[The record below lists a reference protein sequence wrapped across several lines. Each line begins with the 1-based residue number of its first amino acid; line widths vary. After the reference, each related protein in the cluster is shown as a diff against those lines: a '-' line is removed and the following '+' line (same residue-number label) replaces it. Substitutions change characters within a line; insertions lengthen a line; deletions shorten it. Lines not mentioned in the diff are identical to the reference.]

1 MRLIQPS
8 SPVVRVLFVVSIVA
22 LAACSGSASPAL
34 PTPAATVPPAA
45 TDVASAPPDASDS
58 QAPTDASAGPTAVP
72 TSIDPCTLI
81 SAEEAGKLAG
91 VTFKAGKETTT
102 EGNARICTY
111 GSATPNVFSV
121 EVAIAPD
128 LATAQAGEAAAQ
140 ADLKASADQFGKDV
154 KVTQLPGFATGADA
168 VLMEATASLGGKT
181 LGVRAIY
188 LLRGTTFFGFSDLAL
203 DTAPPSADAMKSEA
217 TTVLG
222 RLP

>member
-1 MRLIQPS
+1 MRLIHPS
-8 SPVVRVLFVVSIVA
+8 SPVVRVLFVASIVSV
-22 LAACSGSASPAL
+22 AACNGSASPAL
-34 PTPAATVPPAA
+34 PTPAAATLPAA
-45 TDVASAPPDASDS
+45 TDVASAPPDGSS

-72 TSIDPCTLI
+72 TSIDPCQLI
-81 SAEEAGKLAG
+81 SAAEAGQIAG
-91 VTFKAGKETTT
+91 VTFGAGKETTT

-111 GSATPNVFSV
+111 GSATLNVFTV

-140 ADLKASADQFGKDV
+140 ADLKASADKLGKDV
-154 KVTQLPGFATGADA
+154 TVTQLPGFATGADA

-181 LGVRAIY
+181 LGVRAMY
-188 LLRGTTFFGFSDLAL
+188 VLRGTTFFSFSDVAL
-203 DTAPPSADAMKSEA
+203 DKAPPSADAMKTEA

>member
-1 MRLIQPS
+1 MSR
-8 SPVVRVLFVVSIVA
+8 
-22 LAACSGSASPAL
+22 
-34 PTPAATVPPAA
+34 
-45 TDVASAPPDASDS
+45 
-58 QAPTDASAGPTAVP
+58 
-72 TSIDPCTLI
+72 SIDPCTII
-81 SAEEAGKLAG
+81 SAAEAGTLAG
-91 VTFKAGKETTT
+91 VTFGAGKETTT

-111 GSATPNVFSV
+111 GSSTPNVFSV

-128 LATAQAGEAAAQ
+128 VATAQAGEAAAQ

-154 KVTQLPGFATGADA
+154 KVTQLPGFAAGADA

-188 LLRGTTFFGFSDLAL
+188 VLRGTTFFGFSDLAL
-203 DTAPPSADAMKSEA
+203 DTAPPSADAMKAEA